1 MYYYL
6 ARQKLTRRVNF
17 MKRFYID
24 KSKDEF
30 YTSHSGMALVGL
42 CLNRFTSLPNRLG
55 QVAPLKNGAI
65 SHADVIRSYI
75 GLLSLGKSDFEAISG
90 FRQDRYFQEALALKD
105 VPSEPTLRQR
115 MEEHAARFQMIVNFC
130 VTEFLQKSGALFSPL
145 ATGHVPLD
153 IDVFT
158 MDNSGT
164 KKENVSRTYMN
175 FDGFAPIAAYLAQ
188 EGWLLEVEMREG
200 AQHSQKD
207 FIPFLARVLRKA
219 LDLTAAP
226 LLVRLDS
233 AHDAWDTRIELACHE
248 RVDYILKWNP
258 RTQNKADWH
267 HKAFAEGQVSEPR
280 PGKRVAL
287 LSVRDKHSW
296 TDEDGLEQSLTCRRI
311 IRVIERTI
319 DKKGQHLLVPDI
331 ELEGW
336 WTSLNLSKEKVLA
349 LYRDHGTSEQFH
361 SELKTD
367 MDLERLPSGKFEVN
381 SLIMACAA
389 FAYNIL
395 RFIGQLGLL
404 GNKTPVRH
412 PAKRRRIKT
421 VIQELMYLA
430 ARLIET
436 GRRLWLRFSRHS
448 GLSFE
453 AFNTVYQRLAYG

>member
-1 MYYYL
+1 
-6 ARQKLTRRVNF
+6 
-17 MKRFYID
+17 MKHFHIE

-42 CLNRFTSLPNRLG
+42 CLNRFTSLLSRLG
-55 QVAPLKNGAI
+55 RVAPLKKGAI
-65 SHADVIRSYI
+65 SHADVIRSYLGI
-75 GLLSLGKSDFEAISG
+75 LSLGKSDFEAISG
-90 FRQDRYFQEALALKD
+90 FRQDRYFQESLALKD

-115 MEEHAARFQMIVNFC
+115 MDEYAERFRIIVNFC
-130 VTEFLQKSGALFSPL
+130 VTEFLQKSGALFSALP
-145 ATGHVPLD
+145 TGHVPLD

-175 FDGFAPIAAYLAQ
+175 FDGFAPIAAYLAL

-200 AQHSQKD
+200 SQHSQKD

-219 LDLTAAP
+219 LDLTVAR

-233 AHDAWDTRIELACHE
+233 AHDAWETRIELARHE
-248 RVDYILKWNP
+248 RADYILKWNP
-258 RTQNKADWH
+258 RRQSKTDWYH
-267 HKAFAEGQVSEPR
+267 RAFAEGQVSEPR
-280 PGKRVAL
+280 QGKRVAL
-287 LSVRDKHSW
+287 MSVREKHNW
-296 TDEDGLEQSLTCRRI
+296 TDDDGVERSLTCRLV
-311 IRVIERTI
+311 IRVTERTI
-319 DKKGQHLLVPDI
+319 DKKGQRLLVSDI

-336 WTSLNLSKEKVLA
+336 WTSLTYPAEKVIA
-349 LYRDHGTSEQFH
+349 LYKDHGTSEQFH

-381 SLIMACAA
+381 SLIMSCAA
-389 FAYNIL
+389 LSYNIL
-395 RFIGQLGLL
+395 RYIGQLGLL
-404 GNKTPVRH
+404 GDKTPVRH

-448 GLSFE
+448 GLSFD

>member
-1 MYYYL
+1 
-6 ARQKLTRRVNF
+6 
-17 MKRFYID
+17 
-24 KSKDEF
+24 
-30 YTSHSGMALVGL
+30 
-42 CLNRFTSLPNRLG
+42 
-55 QVAPLKNGAI
+55 LKKGAI
-65 SHADVIRSYI
+65 SHADVILSYLGI
-75 GLLSLGKSDFEAISG
+75 LSLGKSDFEAISG
-90 FRQDRYFQEALALKD
+90 FRQDRYFQESLALQD

-115 MEEHAARFQMIVNFC
+115 MDEYAEHFRIIVNFC
-130 VTEFLQKSGALFSPL
+130 VTEFLQKSKALFSPL
-145 ATGHVPLD
+145 STGHVPLD

-175 FDGFAPIAAYLAQ
+175 FDGFSPIAAYLAL

-200 AQHSQKD
+200 SQHSQKD

-219 LDLTAAP
+219 LDLTTAP

-233 AHDAWDTRIELACHE
+233 AHDAWETRIELARHE
-248 RVDYILKWNP
+248 RTDYILKWNP
-258 RTQNKADWH
+258 RRQSKEDWY
-267 HKAFAEGQVSEPR
+267 KRAFAQGQVSEPR

-287 LSVRDKHSW
+287 MSVRDQHTW
-296 TDEDGLEQSLTCRRI
+296 IDDDGCEQSLSCRRI
-311 IRVIERTI
+311 VRVIERTI
-319 DKKGQHLLVPDI
+319 DKKGQLLLVPEI

-336 WTSLNLSKEKVLA
+336 WTSLTLSAEKIIG
-349 LYRDHGTSEQFH
+349 LYKDHGTSEQFH

-381 SLIMACAA
+381 SLIMGCAA
-389 FAYNIL
+389 LSYNVL
-395 RFIGQLGLL
+395 RYIGQLGLL
-404 GNKTPVRH
+404 GEKTPVRH

-430 ARLIET
+430 ARLIAK

-448 GLSFE
+448 DLSFE